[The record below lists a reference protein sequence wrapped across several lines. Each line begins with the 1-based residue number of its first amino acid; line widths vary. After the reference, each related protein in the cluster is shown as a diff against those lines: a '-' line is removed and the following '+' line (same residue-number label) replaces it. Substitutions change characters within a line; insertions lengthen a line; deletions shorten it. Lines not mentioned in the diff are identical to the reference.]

1 MRIPSGQVLTRMKER
16 KRNMKKN
23 RIITALMAAVMVTA
37 FSSCESGDISS
48 ALQGPTTQAPVTEA
62 KVTYNKLAELDG
74 KFLGLQPG
82 TNFDQLILERLPNAM
97 FKNYDSFPE
106 LLDALKQ
113 GKIDGFPSDEP
124 VVLAAMA
131 TDDSIKMLDEYIE
144 AADFA
149 YAFPK
154 TEEGTALCEE
164 FSAYIDELKSSG
176 KLEEYKMK
184 WMGADESAKTVLDIS
199 MLPATKGTLNMV
211 TEGDYEPFN
220 YFKEGKVVGLDID
233 IAADFC
239 KAKGY
244 ALNVEVTEFSKIIP
258 AIQESKY
265 DFAGAGITVTDERKE
280 VVNFSSPN
288 YSGGV
293 VMVVR
298 K

>member
-1 MRIPSGQVLTRMKER
+1 
-16 KRNMKKN
+16 
-23 RIITALMAAVMVTA
+23 
-37 FSSCESGDISS
+37 
-48 ALQGPTTQAPVTEA
+48 
-62 KVTYNKLAELDG
+62 
-74 KFLGLQPG
+74 
-82 TNFDQLILERLPNAM
+82 
-97 FKNYDSFPE
+97 
-106 LLDALKQ
+106 
-113 GKIDGFPSDEP
+113 
-124 VVLAAMA
+124 
-131 TDDSIKMLDEYIE
+131 
-144 AADFA
+144 
-149 YAFPK
+149 
-154 TEEGTALCEE
+154 
-164 FSAYIDELKSSG
+164 
-176 KLEEYKMK
+176 MK

-211 TEGDYEPFN
+211 TEADYEPFN

-244 ALNVEVTEFSKIIP
+244 ALNLEVTEFSKIIP
-258 AIQESKY
+258 AIQEGKY